1 MAEAFA
7 LAASVI
13 GVLGFTLQ
21 LWTETAEI
29 RKSGS
34 TIDTADCARNAADLQ
49 KLCDQVKSLQDAES
63 DLAEAAR
70 IKQIAAE
77 IRAVAEE
84 LAIRLAKCE
93 LPADQQGLRRSRD
106 VISVLWHGMRM
117 DADSQMRRLSTLR
130 DELQSELL
138 VSMSKKLDLGALR
151 QTSWFEALD
160 DDVKHHADAVLQ
172 EQERIRQAIDDL
184 DVSAERRHVQ
194 VLQRLD
200 RLPFWSPGSSGYSN
214 TEARK
219 QDRIQELCD
228 RLWFDAIP
236 RRHHAIDVAHH
247 KTFEWIFT
255 AQKKTTA
262 SNTTFLEWMD
272 SGQGLY
278 WVSGR
283 AGTGK
288 SSLMKFLEDDPRTE
302 PTFKEWAGKRKLVL
316 ATFYFWNS
324 EAANDDRLKSLS
336 GLYRGILYSLI
347 KQEARFAELMFP
359 NHFLDGRSWEK
370 NFPTVPDL
378 DEAFKRLANAKEL
391 PAAVGL
397 IIDGLDEYDASN
409 AEQMAM
415 AENLRR
421 ASYSPNLKILVSSR
435 PEDAFET
442 IFRDSAKL
450 RLHELTELD
459 RQTYTSDKLKAVPR
473 FSTIATEAEQA
484 RLIDLIVERSE
495 GIFLWVK
502 LAVETVSQEIDLSMN
517 TARLEKVVEEIPSG
531 NKELSRLFD
540 HILRNRIPPKHRLLG
555 YGLLQ
560 TMQLSYTLPDR
571 MIRWVE
577 GPGYK
582 HQITAVLLSFF
593 EDDVESAL
601 GVPIGPLDV
610 TEASS
615 RAELGC
621 NLIRK
626 ACCGLLETRDQS
638 EPDRQSGIQYSK
650 FDPPVHYIHK
660 DLALYLSQ
668 EDTTQ
673 YLKKSFSGAKYSVQ
687 ANLLKCFVTMMKF
700 YHLQSEQGSMAGQLW
715 DIWRFVECSMRI
727 ARDAE
732 VFDPESTV
740 KLLDELDRVM
750 IHLHSIGLVP
760 SPSAWYQEDSSMR
773 GTGTL
778 TDFVFDSFLDP
789 TDGSHWSASFPI
801 DTHFRSKFD
810 YGDKSGEPE
819 HTNFMAF
826 TVEQGLVKYFQ
837 SKISEI
843 GRRAITKL
851 GRPLLSSACG
861 NPRVW
866 WHIRGSIRHETVDI
880 LLQYDADPNE
890 AYNGMTCWQTALCTT
905 QSYIAQDV
913 ESFRELEKVLRLM
926 LQAGADPH
934 ANLEWTTS
942 KRISKRN
949 WTDIQHFQS
958 AIELIENTFVHQ
970 KIETP
975 WSYHTASKDTA
986 DRITSEDDRR
996 EIARLG
1002 VGLLDLLKEK
1012 QRAAPRRKPI
1022 VRPKIKRS
1030 NTGNSSVTVKGISR
1044 WRELVSRR
1052 TRVWRVR
1059 FRARFQTKPTK

>member
-49 KLCDQVKSLQDAES
+49 KLCDQVKSLQDAQS
-63 DLAEAAR
+63 DLAEAVR

-84 LAIRLAKCE
+84 LAVRLAKCE
-93 LPADQQGLRRSRD
+93 LPADQKGLRRYRD

-117 DADSQMRRLSTLR
+117 DADSQMRRLSALR

-151 QTSWFEALD
+151 QTSWFEALGI
-160 DDVKHHADAVLQ
+160 DVKQHTDAILQ
-172 EQERIRQAIDDL
+172 EQQRIRRAIDDRE
-184 DVSAERRHVQ
+184 VSAERRHEE

-200 RLPFWSPGSSGYSN
+200 HPPVCSPGSSGYSN

-219 QDRIQELCD
+219 KHRIRELCD

-255 AQKKTTA
+255 GQKKTNA

-336 GLYRGILYSLI
+336 GLYRGMLYSLI
-347 KQEARFAELMFP
+347 NQEAGFAELMFP
-359 NHFLDGRSWEK
+359 NHFIDGRSWEK
-370 NFPTVPDL
+370 NFPTVPDM
-378 DEAFKRLANAKEL
+378 DEAFERLANAKEP

-421 ASYSPNLKILVSSR
+421 ASHSPNLKILVSSR

-442 IFRDSAKL
+442 IFRDTAKL
-450 RLHELTELD
+450 RLHELTEQD
-459 RQTYTSDKLKAVPR
+459 RQTYTSDKLEAVPR
-473 FSTIATEAEQA
+473 FSTIATEAEQG

-517 TARLEKVVEEIPSG
+517 TARLEKVVQEIPSG

-540 HILRNRIPPKHRLLG
+540 HILRNRIPAKHRLLG
-555 YGLLQ
+555 YGLIQ

-571 MIRWVE
+571 MIPWVE

-582 HQITAVLLSFF
+582 HQITTVLLSFF
-593 EDDVESAL
+593 KDDVESAL

-638 EPDRQSGIQYSK
+638 EPHRERGIQYSQL
-650 FDPPVHYIHK
+650 DPPVHYIHK

-668 EDTTQ
+668 EDTTL
-673 YLKKSFSGAKYSVQ
+673 YLRKSFSGAKYSVQ
-687 ANLLKCFVTMMKF
+687 ANLLKCFVIMMKF
-700 YHLQSEQGSMAGQLW
+700 HHLESEQGLMAGQVW
-715 DIWRFVECSMRI
+715 DIWRFAECSMRI

-760 SPSAWYQEDSSMR
+760 ALSAWSQEYSGHLMDYV
-773 GTGTL
+773 L
-778 TDFVFDSFLDP
+778 ENFLDP
-789 TDGSHWSASFPI
+789 TDGTHWSAFFPI
-801 DTHFRSKFD
+801 DTHFRSD
-810 YGDKSGEPE
+810 LNYRDKSGEPE
-819 HTNFMAF
+819 HTNFIAF
-826 TVEQGLVKYFQ
+826 TVEQGLVKYCQ
-837 SKISEI
+837 SKIAGI
-843 GRRAITKL
+843 GRQAITKP

-890 AYNGMTCWQTALCTT
+890 AYSGMTCWQTALCTT
-905 QSYIAQDV
+905 HSYIAQDV

-934 ANLEWTTS
+934 ANLEWTT
-942 KRISKRN
+942 RERTSKRN
-949 WTDIQHFQS
+949 WTNIKHVQS
-958 AIELIENTFVHQ
+958 AIEVIENTFIHH
-970 KIETP
+970 TP
-975 WSYHTASKDTA
+975 ELPWPYASMCLPKDVP
-986 DRITSEDDRR
+986 DPITLDENRR

-1012 QRAAPRRKPI
+1012 QIAAPRRKRI
-1022 VRPKIKRS
+1022 VRRKIKRS
-1030 NTGNSSVTVKGISR
+1030 NTGDSIVTMKGISR

-1052 TRVWRVR
+1052 TRVWSVR
-1059 FRARFQTKPTK
+1059 FRARFQSKPTK

>member
-13 GVLGFTLQ
+13 GVLGFTFQ

-77 IRAVAEE
+77 IRVVAEE

-93 LPADQQGLRRSRD
+93 LPADQKGLRRYRD

-138 VSMSKKLDLGALR
+138 VSMSKKVDLGALR

-160 DDVKHHADAVLQ
+160 NDVKQHADAILQ
-172 EQERIRQAIDDL
+172 EQERIRQAIDGL
-184 DVSAERRHVQ
+184 NVSAERRHIE

-200 RLPFWSPGSSGYSN
+200 HLPVCSPGSSGYSN

-219 QDRIQELCD
+219 KDRIRELCD

-255 AQKKTTA
+255 GQEKTTA

-288 SSLMKFLEDDPRTE
+288 SSLMKFLEDDPRTK
-302 PTFKEWAGKRKLVL
+302 PTFMEWAGKCRLVL

-324 EAANDDRLKSLS
+324 EAANEDRLKSLS

-359 NHFLDGRSWEK
+359 NHFIDGRSWEK
-370 NFPTVPDL
+370 NFPTVPDM
-378 DEAFKRLANAKEL
+378 DEAFERLANAKEL

-415 AENLRR
+415 AETLRR
-421 ASYSPNLKILVSSR
+421 ASYSPNLKIVVSSR

-450 RLHELTELD
+450 RLHELTEQD

-473 FSTIATEAEQA
+473 FSTIAREAEQA

-502 LAVETVSQEIDLSMN
+502 LAVDTVSQEIDLSMN
-517 TARLEKVVEEIPSG
+517 TARLQKVVQDIPSG

-540 HILRNRIPPKHRLLG
+540 HILRNRIPPQHRLLG
-555 YGLLQ
+555 YGLIQ
-560 TMQLSYTLPDR
+560 TIQLSYTLPNR
-571 MIRWVE
+571 MISWVE
-577 GPGYK
+577 GPVYK

-601 GVPIGPLDV
+601 SVPIGPLDV

-621 NLIRK
+621 NLTRK

-638 EPDRQSGIQYSK
+638 EPNQRGILYSQL
-650 FDPPVHYIHK
+650 DPPVHYIHK

-687 ANLLKCFVTMMKF
+687 ANLLKCFVIMLKF
-700 YHLQSEQGSMAGQLW
+700 HHNQREQGSLAGKEW

-732 VFDPESTV
+732 VFDPDSTM

-750 IHLHSIGLVP
+750 IHFHSIGLVP
-760 SPSAWYQEDSSMR
+760 APSAWFRDLADPAP
-773 GTGTL
+773 G
-778 TDFVFDSFLDP
+778 DFLDP
-789 TDGSHWSASFPI
+789 ADGSHWSASFPI
-801 DTHFRSKFD
+801 DTHFQSNFD
-810 YGDKSGEPE
+810 YGDNLKSDEPE
-819 HTNFMAF
+819 HTDFMAF
-826 TVEQGLVKYFQ
+826 TVEQGLVKYLQ

-843 GRRAITKL
+843 GRQAITKP

-866 WHIRGSIRHETVDI
+866 WHMRGSIRHETVDI

-905 QSYIAQDV
+905 QTYIAQDV

-926 LQAGADPH
+926 LHAGADPH

-942 KRISKRN
+942 KLISKHN
-949 WTDIQHFQS
+949 WTDIQHVQS
-958 AIELIENTFVHQ
+958 AIEVIENTFINQ
-970 KIETP
+970 KFETP
-975 WSYHTASKDTA
+975 WSYETAPENTA

-1012 QRAAPRRKPI
+1012 QKEAPPRKPI
-1022 VRPKIKRS
+1022 VRPKISRS
-1030 NTGNSSVTVKGISR
+1030 NTGNRSVTVKGIPR
-1044 WRELVSRR
+1044 WREVVSRR